1 MNKLII
7 SIILTFSLYF
17 CTNVSEKVLE
27 NIFISSSQQR
37 ASWKDIQDAEFEM
50 GLPIKNDKIY
60 YLSYSCNL
68 NNGPNSFPMAISK
81 SCVKVKNNE
90 IIIYLYYKINMEM
103 KNMDNIKLGKL
114 NIGNYNVYYID
125 KNRSKYYI
133 GEINI
138 E

>member
-7 SIILTFSLYF
+7 SIILTFSLYS

-27 NIFISSSQQR
+27 NIFISTSQQR
-37 ASWKDIQDAEFEM
+37 ASWKDLQDAEFEM

-68 NNGPNSFPMAISK
+68 NNGLNSFPRAISK
-81 SCVKVKNNE
+81 SYVKVKNNE

-103 KNMDNIKLGKL
+103 KNMDKIKLGKL
-114 NIGNYNVYYID
+114 NIGNYNVYYFD
-125 KNRSKYYI
+125 KKRSKYYI